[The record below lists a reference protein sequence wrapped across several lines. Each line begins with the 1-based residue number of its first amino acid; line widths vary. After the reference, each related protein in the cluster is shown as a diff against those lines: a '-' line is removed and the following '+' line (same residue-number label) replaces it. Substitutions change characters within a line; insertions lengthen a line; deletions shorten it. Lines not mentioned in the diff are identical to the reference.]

1 MYYENFEFLT
11 VNDVMDL
18 LCIGRNTAYSLL
30 NSGQLKGFRI
40 GRSWRIT
47 REAINDYV
55 LNQTT
60 HH

>member
-1 MYYENFEFLT
+1 MYHDSFEFLT

-18 LCIGRNTAYSLL
+18 LCIGRNTAYHLL

-47 REAINDYV
+47 RDALNDYV
-55 LNQTT
+55 LNHTA
-60 HH
+60 HP

>member
-47 REAINDYV
+47 REAR
-55 LNQTT
+55 TT
-60 HH
+60 SIFPFI